1 MARTIFD
8 VVTAENISAYWEN
21 MTQNRV
27 PYVGEQLFPSVKK
40 LGLNLDWLNGN
51 SGVPV
56 VLNLSAFDAQ
66 AIPRARQ
73 GFSVTRAQM
82 PYFKESLYIDEELRQ
97 QLNIAIEGGSDAYVN
112 TIMQKIF
119 NDNVQL
125 IESARVQRE
134 RMRMALLTTGAISMT
149 ANGQSVSY
157 DYGVPSGHKKTA
169 AASWKN
175 SSTDIIADIY
185 AWQQTILEDTGVK
198 PTRAICNSTVWNAL
212 RNNTNIRN
220 TIFVYSNG
228 VGTISDAALK
238 SLLAEQLELSVYV
251 NDRLYKNESGTN
263 TKFVP
268 DDTFVLFPAGELGN
282 TYFGTTPEESDLQTG
297 SAANVAIVDTGV
309 AVTTMKKL
317 DPVNVETKV
326 SMITLPSF
334 EASNQILIADVTP

>member
-21 MTQNRV
+21 MTQNRA

-169 AASWKN
+169 AASWKT

-228 VGTISDAALK
+228 VSTVSDAALK
-238 SLLAEQLELSVYV
+238 SFLTEQLELSVYV
-251 NDRLYKNESGTN
+251 NDKLYKNESGTN

>member
-21 MTQNRV
+21 MTQNRA

-73 GFSVTRAQM
+73 GLSVTRAQM

-169 AASWKN
+169 AASWKT

-228 VGTISDAALK
+228 VSTVSDAALK
-238 SLLAEQLELSVYV
+238 SFLAEQLELSVYV
-251 NDRLYKNESGTN
+251 NDKLYKNESGTN

>member
-21 MTQNRV
+21 MTQNRA

-119 NDNVQL
+119 NDNAQL

-149 ANGQSVSY
+149 SNGQSISY

-169 AASWKN
+169 AASWKT

-228 VGTISDAALK
+228 VSTVSDAALK
-238 SLLAEQLELSVYV
+238 SFLAEQLELSVYV
-251 NDRLYKNESGTN
+251 NDKLYKNESGTN
-263 TKFVP
+263 TKLVP

>member
-21 MTQNRV
+21 MTQNRA

-228 VGTISDAALK
+228 VSTVSDAALK

-309 AVTTMKKL
+309 AVTTMKKM

>member
-21 MTQNRV
+21 MTQNRA

-228 VGTISDAALK
+228 VSTVSDAALK

>member
-21 MTQNRV
+21 MAQNRA

-119 NDNVQL
+119 NDSAQL

-149 ANGQSVSY
+149 SNGQSVSY

-228 VGTISDAALK
+228 VSTVSDAALK
-238 SLLAEQLELSVYV
+238 SFLAEQLELSVYV

>member
-21 MTQNRV
+21 MTQNRA

-73 GFSVTRAQM
+73 GVSVTRAQM

-228 VGTISDAALK
+228 VSTVSDAALK
-238 SLLAEQLELSVYV
+238 SFLTEQLELSVYV
-251 NDRLYKNESGTN
+251 NDRLYTNESGTN

>member
-73 GFSVTRAQM
+73 GVSVTRAQM

-119 NDNVQL
+119 NDNAQL

-212 RNNTNIRN
+212 RNNTNVRN

-228 VGTISDAALK
+228 VHIS
-238 SLLAEQLELSVYV
+238 
-251 NDRLYKNESGTN
+251 
-263 TKFVP
+263 
-268 DDTFVLFPAGELGN
+268 
-282 TYFGTTPEESDLQTG
+282 
-297 SAANVAIVDTGV
+297 
-309 AVTTMKKL
+309 
-317 DPVNVETKV
+317 
-326 SMITLPSF
+326 
-334 EASNQILIADVTP
+334 LI

>member
-21 MTQNRV
+21 MTQNRA

-119 NDNVQL
+119 NDNAQL

-309 AVTTMKKL
+309 AVTTMKKM

>member
-21 MTQNRV
+21 MAQNRA

-66 AIPRARQ
+66 SIPRARQ

-119 NDNVQL
+119 NDSAQL

-149 ANGQSVSY
+149 SNGQSISY

-169 AASWKN
+169 AASWKT
-175 SSTDIIADIY
+175 STTDIIADIY

-228 VGTISDAALK
+228 VSTVSDAALK
-238 SLLAEQLELSVYV
+238 AFLTEQLELSVYV
-251 NDRLYKNESGTN
+251 NDKLYKNESGTN

>member
-21 MTQNRV
+21 MTQNRA
-27 PYVGEQLFPSVKK
+27 PYVGEQLFPPVKK

-134 RMRMALLTTGAISMT
+134 RMRMALLTTGAISIT

-169 AASWKN
+169 AASWKT

-228 VGTISDAALK
+228 VSTVSDAALK
-238 SLLAEQLELSVYV
+238 SFLTEQLELSVYV

>member
-21 MTQNRV
+21 MTQNRA

-73 GFSVTRAQM
+73 GVSVTRAQM

>member
-21 MTQNRV
+21 MTQNRA

-134 RMRMALLTTGAISMT
+134 RMRMALLTTGAISIT

-169 AASWKN
+169 AVSWKN

-228 VGTISDAALK
+228 VSTISDAALK
-238 SLLAEQLELSVYV
+238 SFLAEQLELSVYV

>member
-21 MTQNRV
+21 MTQNRA

-134 RMRMALLTTGAISMT
+134 RMRMALLTTGAISIT

-169 AASWKN
+169 AASWKT
-175 SSTDIIADIY
+175 STTDIIADIY

-228 VGTISDAALK
+228 VSTVSDAALK
-238 SLLAEQLELSVYV
+238 SFLTEQLELSVYV
-251 NDRLYKNESGTN
+251 NDKLYKNESGTN

>member
-21 MTQNRV
+21 VTQNRA

-228 VGTISDAALK
+228 VSTISDAALK

-309 AVTTMKKL
+309 AVTTMKKM

>member
-21 MTQNRV
+21 MTQNRA

-134 RMRMALLTTGAISMT
+134 RMRMALLTTGAISIT

-228 VGTISDAALK
+228 VSTISDAALK

>member
-21 MTQNRV
+21 MTQNRA

-228 VGTISDAALK
+228 VSTISDAALK

>member
-21 MTQNRV
+21 MAQNRA

-119 NDNVQL
+119 NDSAQL

-149 ANGQSVSY
+149 SNGQSISY

-169 AASWKN
+169 AASWKT
-175 SSTDIIADIY
+175 STTDIIADIY

-228 VGTISDAALK
+228 VSTVSDAALK
-238 SLLAEQLELSVYV
+238 SFLAEQLELSVYV
-251 NDRLYKNESGTN
+251 NDKLYKNESGTN

>member
-21 MTQNRV
+21 MTQNRA

-119 NDNVQL
+119 NDNAQL

-149 ANGQSVSY
+149 SNGQSVSY

-169 AASWKN
+169 AASWKT

-228 VGTISDAALK
+228 VSTVSDAALK

>member
-21 MTQNRV
+21 MTQNRA

-134 RMRMALLTTGAISMT
+134 RMRMALLTTGAISIT

-169 AASWKN
+169 AASWKT

-228 VGTISDAALK
+228 VSTVSDAALK
-238 SLLAEQLELSVYV
+238 SFLTEQLELSVYV
-251 NDRLYKNESGTN
+251 NDKLYKNESGTN

>member
-21 MTQNRV
+21 MTQNRA

-73 GFSVTRAQM
+73 GVSVTRAQM

-134 RMRMALLTTGAISMT
+134 RMRMALLTTGAISIT

-169 AASWKN
+169 AASWKT

-228 VGTISDAALK
+228 VSTISDAALK
-238 SLLAEQLELSVYV
+238 SFLAEQLELSVYV

-317 DPVNVETKV
+317 DPVNVEKKV

>member
-8 VVTAENISAYWEN
+8 VVTAENISAYWEH

-73 GFSVTRAQM
+73 GVSVTRAQM

-119 NDNVQL
+119 NDSAQL

>member
-21 MTQNRV
+21 MTQNRA

-169 AASWKN
+169 AVSWKT

>member
-21 MTQNRV
+21 MTQNRA

-134 RMRMALLTTGAISMT
+134 RMRMALLTTGAISIT
-149 ANGQSVSY
+149 SNGQSVSY

-169 AASWKN
+169 AASWKT

-228 VGTISDAALK
+228 VSTVSDAALK
-238 SLLAEQLELSVYV
+238 SFLAEQLELSVYV
-251 NDRLYKNESGTN
+251 NDKLYKNESGTN

-297 SAANVAIVDTGV
+297 SAAHVALVDTGV

>member
-21 MTQNRV
+21 MAQNRA

-66 AIPRARQ
+66 SIPRARQ

-119 NDNVQL
+119 NDSAQL

-149 ANGQSVSY
+149 SNGQSISY

-169 AASWKN
+169 AASWKT
-175 SSTDIIADIY
+175 STTDIIADIY
-185 AWQQTILEDTGVK
+185 AWQQIILEDTGVK

-228 VGTISDAALK
+228 VSTVSDAALK
-238 SLLAEQLELSVYV
+238 SFLAEQLELSVYV
-251 NDRLYKNESGTN
+251 NDKLYKNESGTN

>member
-21 MTQNRV
+21 MTQNRA

-119 NDNVQL
+119 NDNAQL

>member
-21 MTQNRV
+21 MAQNRA
-27 PYVGEQLFPSVKK
+27 PYVGEQLFPPVKK

-66 AIPRARQ
+66 SIPRARQ

-119 NDNVQL
+119 NDSAQL

-149 ANGQSVSY
+149 SNGQSISY

-169 AASWKN
+169 AASWKT
-175 SSTDIIADIY
+175 STTDIIADIY
-185 AWQQTILEDTGVK
+185 AWQQTILEDTGAK

-228 VGTISDAALK
+228 VSTVSDAALK
-238 SLLAEQLELSVYV
+238 SFLAEQLELSVYV
-251 NDRLYKNESGTN
+251 NDKLYKNESGTN

-297 SAANVAIVDTGV
+297 SAANVAIVDTGA

>member
-21 MTQNRV
+21 MTQNRA

-119 NDNVQL
+119 NDNAQL

-149 ANGQSVSY
+149 SNGQSISY

-169 AASWKN
+169 AASWKT

-228 VGTISDAALK
+228 VSTVSDAALK
-238 SLLAEQLELSVYV
+238 AFLTEQLELSVYV
-251 NDRLYKNESGTN
+251 NDKLYKNESGTN

>member
-21 MTQNRV
+21 MTQNRA

-169 AASWKN
+169 AASWKT

-228 VGTISDAALK
+228 VSTVSDAALK
-238 SLLAEQLELSVYV
+238 SFLTEQLELSVYV

>member
-21 MTQNRV
+21 MTQNRA

-134 RMRMALLTTGAISMT
+134 RMRMALLTTGAISIT

-228 VGTISDAALK
+228 VSTVSDAALK

>member
-21 MTQNRV
+21 MTQNRA

-73 GFSVTRAQM
+73 GVSVTRAQM

-175 SSTDIIADIY
+175 SGTDIIADIY

-228 VGTISDAALK
+228 VSTISDAATRIY
-238 SLLAEQLELSVYV
+238 LL
-251 NDRLYKNESGTN
+251 
-263 TKFVP
+263 
-268 DDTFVLFPAGELGN
+268 
-282 TYFGTTPEESDLQTG
+282 
-297 SAANVAIVDTGV
+297 
-309 AVTTMKKL
+309 
-317 DPVNVETKV
+317 
-326 SMITLPSF
+326 
-334 EASNQILIADVTP
+334 

>member
-21 MTQNRV
+21 MTQNRA

-134 RMRMALLTTGAISMT
+134 RMRMALLTTGAISIT
-149 ANGQSVSY
+149 SNGQSVSY

-228 VGTISDAALK
+228 VSTISDAALK

>member
-21 MTQNRV
+21 MTQNRA

-185 AWQQTILEDTGVK
+185 AWQQAILEDTGVK

-228 VGTISDAALK
+228 VSTVSDAALK

>member
-21 MTQNRV
+21 MTQNRA

>member
-21 MTQNRV
+21 MTQNRA

-40 LGLNLDWLNGN
+40 LVLNLDWLNGN

-175 SSTDIIADIY
+175 SGTDIIADIY

-228 VGTISDAALK
+228 VSTVSDAALK